1 MKILIVANHNKG
13 SYATFV
19 VEQVESLKKHGVEID
34 FFGVRG
40 KGLFGYISNLSA
52 LKKKI
57 DLFQPDLIH
66 AHYGLCGLL
75 ANLQR
80 KIPVVTTYH
89 GSDIHSKGMPLFF
102 SRLSIMLSVYNI
114 FVSKYLQIQS
124 GWRGNKQCII
134 PCGVDLDMFKP
145 MDRTEARKL
154 MKWDV
159 QGKYVLFS
167 GTFDNAVK
175 NSPLAIEAVEQMED
189 VNLVELKGYDR
200 KQVCTALNASNCL
213 LLTSFREGSPQV
225 IKEALACGVPIVS
238 VNVGDVKESMDG
250 INGCYIT
257 TYDVFDVITSLR
269 QAIEFNGKNDGRERI
284 ISLGLDN
291 ETVAKRIFKIYKQIR
306 KDADK

>member
-134 PCGVDLDMFKP
+134 PCGVDLDIFKP

>member
-40 KGLFGYISNLSA
+40 KGLFGYFSNLSA

-134 PCGVDLDMFKP
+134 PCGVDLDIFKP

>member
-80 KIPVVTTYH
+80 KVSVVTTYH

-124 GWRGNKQCII
+124 GCRGNKQCII
-134 PCGVDLDMFKP
+134 PCGVDLDIFQP
-145 MDRTEARKL
+145 MDRTKTREF
-154 MKWDV
+154 MKWDI

-175 NSPLAIEAVEQMED
+175 NSQLAIETVEQMEN
-189 VNLVELKGYDR
+189 VHLVELKGYDR
-200 KQVCTALNASNCL
+200 KQVCNALNASNCL

-225 IKEALACGVPIVS
+225 IKEAMACGVPIVS

-257 TYDVFDVITSLR
+257 TYDVFEVITNLR
-269 QAIEFNGKNDGRERI
+269 QAIDFNGKTNGRERI

-291 ETVAKRIFKIYKQIR
+291 ETVAKRIVKIYKQIL
-306 KDADK
+306 KDANK

>member
-19 VEQVESLKKHGVEID
+19 VEQVESLKKLGAEID
-34 FFGVRG
+34 YFGVRG

-52 LKKKI
+52 FKKKI
-57 DLFQPDLIH
+57 DSFQPDLIH

-80 KIPVVTTYH
+80 KVPVVTTYH

-102 SRLSIMLSVYNI
+102 SKFSIALSVYNI

-124 GWRGNKQCII
+124 GCRGSEKCII
-134 PCGVDLDMFKP
+134 PCGVDLDIFQP

-154 MKWDV
+154 MKWNV

-175 NSPLAIEAVEQMED
+175 NSPLAIEAVEQMES
-189 VNLVELKGYDR
+189 VHLVELKGYNR
-200 KQVCTALNASNCL
+200 KQVCNALNASNCL
-213 LLTSFREGSPQV
+213 LLTSLREGSPQV
-225 IKEALACGVPIVS
+225 IKEAMACGVPIVS

-257 TYDVFDVITSLR
+257 TYDVFDVITNLR
-269 QAIEFNGKNDGRERI
+269 QAIEFNGKTDGRERI

-291 ETVAKRIFKIYKQIR
+291 ETVAKRIIKIYKQIR
-306 KDADK
+306 KDENK